1 MSEAFL
7 IENGKITKRVKG
19 ISLIGN
25 SLDILQNVEMVGSNL
40 WFGNGVCSA
49 GSGYIYNTVG
59 QPEIKVSK
67 ILVGGMSDE

>member
-1 MSEAFL
+1 
-7 IENGKITKRVKG
+7 
-19 ISLIGN
+19 
-25 SLDILQNVEMVGSNL
+25 MVGSNL